1 MHGQKKISL
10 VMPCYNEES
19 GLQEILSGDLSLV
32 DEIVVVNNNS
42 TDRTAEVASNFGAR
56 VISEKKQGYGRA
68 YQAGLAAA
76 NGDIIIAMDS
86 DNSYSLKT
94 ALGLVEKLCQNDLDF
109 ISGCRFPLA
118 NKKAMN
124 SLNRLGNYFLTLA
137 FVLLTGN
144 KIKDSQS
151 GLWIFRRTVL
161 KNMRLLSQNM
171 EFSEEIKMEALF
183 NQKIKFAEI
192 PIDYHERRGEVKLK
206 KWRDGLANLLFL
218 FNKNREL
225 KYRFKQKKNES

>member
-56 VISEKKQGYGRA
+56 VISEKKQGYGWA

-124 SLNRLGNYFLTLA
+124 SLNRLGIYFLHWHLSCLPA
-137 FVLLTGN
+137 
-144 KIKDSQS
+144 IK
-151 GLWIFRRTVL
+151 
-161 KNMRLLSQNM
+161 
-171 EFSEEIKMEALF
+171 
-183 NQKIKFAEI
+183 
-192 PIDYHERRGEVKLK
+192 
-206 KWRDGLANLLFL
+206 
-218 FNKNREL
+218 
-225 KYRFKQKKNES
+225 

>member
-56 VISEKKQGYGRA
+56 VISEKKQGYGWA

-94 ALGLVEKLCQNDLDF
+94 ALGLVEKLCQNF

-192 PIDYHERRGEVKLK
+192 PIDYHERRGEVELK